1 MFDWNVYIT
10 GIINQSAERV
20 IAIRPS
26 SGLRKERRNK
36 DKDRN
41 ERLIKDKN
49 ISFNDTLINAIDKH
63 KDCDEDR
70 PKRLLK

>member
-10 GIINQSAERV
+10 GIYNQLGERV
-20 IAIRPS
+20 IAIRPAS
-26 SGLRKERRNK
+26 SVRKERRNK

-41 ERLIKDKN
+41 DRLFKDKN
-49 ISFNDTLINAIDKH
+49 VSFNDCLTKLIDDK
-63 KDCDEDR
+63 KDCEEDR